1 MDEVLNDQN
10 PLVSIV
16 IITYNS
22 SKYVLETLESAKDQ
36 TYKNIELIISDDFS
50 TDDTVPICK
59 KWLNENGGR
68 FRTTRIIVPERNTG
82 TAANCNR
89 GVRES
94 KSTWIKLIA
103 GDDILDENLV
113 LSSMEF
119 SLQNPKAK
127 LILSQVSGFTGSK
140 TNIVATWPVKPIP
153 DDVRQQFRS
162 VLKGGAIKSPGVMIK
177 TELILQ
183 LDGFNERFPFMEDDS
198 FWVKCLQANEKFYLS
213 KDSLVLYRLHDSVS
227 NSKKINPQFFSS
239 LKRFKFEIVFPL
251 MRKERMYASLFL
263 IKARLK
269 IMEYFINHESI
280 NPIFHFF
287 LFQILRVVVKAK
299 KILD

>member
-1 MDEVLNDQN
+1 MDEVLDDQN

-16 IITYNS
+16 VITYNS

-36 TYKNIELIISDDFS
+36 TYQNIELIISDDFS
-50 TDDTVPICK
+50 IDETVPICK
-59 KWLNENGGR
+59 KWVNENGGR
-68 FRTTRIIVPERNTG
+68 FTATTIIAPESNTG

-94 KSTWIKLIA
+94 KGTWIKLIA
-103 GDDILDENLV
+103 GDDILHENLIQ
-113 LSSMEF
+113 SSMEF
-119 SLQNPKAK
+119 SLENVNAK
-127 LILSQVSGFTGSK
+127 LILSKVFGFTGSK
-140 TNIVATWPVKPIP
+140 TNIVARWPIKAIP
-153 DDVRQQFRS
+153 GDIKQQLRS

-198 FWVKCLQANEKFYLS
+198 FWVKCLQANERFYLN
-213 KDSLVLYRLHDSVS
+213 KDSLVFYRLHDSVS
-227 NSKKINPQFFSS
+227 NSKKINPQFFES

-251 MRKERMYASLFL
+251 MRKERMYTSLFL
-263 IKARLK
+263 MKARLK
-269 IMEYFINHESI
+269 ILEYFITHQSI
-280 NPIFHFF
+280 NPVFRFF
-287 LFQILRVVVKAK
+287 LFQILRIVVKAK